1 MKYTRVKKSLKIE
14 ESNINNKDTKI
25 SCNCSVLK
33 TVSEIM
39 NTNNGN
45 NNYSVR
51 PSILVSLCSAF
62 SPSQRG
68 LVESV
73 TNILFSEFLTKSKI
87 LSEDASYNL
96 CIPSMYSV
104 LLLTICH
111 VHNLA
116 EYEEEWFVEF
126 LKNRKFPI
134 LTPSGFKSEIL
145 LNLLNALA
153 CFGSS
158 LKRRPSNMQRLE
170 VTLLRLGISF
180 YISLY
185 SIMDH
190 SFSTNRFIRALIVG
204 AYVWIHGTTSR
215 SFTSNLASNQ
225 RDFFNNT
232 NFETLI
238 KSKEVVQ
245 DHIVKNLISLFD
257 DFSIQLIFVYGYRP
271 HSVTWADIDLYIKST
286 NDPILENIF
295 ILTTNDKFFFN
306 STSSICSSLYCNYC
320 NHMKGDF
327 TIISNTQSDI
337 IKYNTSSTSSS
348 ITNLSDECNTIP
360 ILSTNSVSNSYV
372 EDIVSQSGFTESE
385 YDDELDCDE
394 LVHFENNTVAPS
406 TKSANLSIISSKLHG
421 VPVSTSDKLFNFNR
435 INNKVLNNGK
445 SVLKSSAKYDINL
458 GIKKYSSWSQFVYM
472 FENCNIKGD
481 IDNCIDTS
489 DKFSNQD
496 PHKKDYLT
504 KYLVGKDMYE
514 CEDWEDPLNV
524 L

>member
-1 MKYTRVKKSLKIE
+1 MKISIRD
-14 ESNINNKDTKI
+14 KDTKI
-25 SCNCSVLK
+25 SCNCSILR
-33 TVSEIM
+33 TISEII
-39 NTNNGN
+39 NTNNG

-87 LSEDASYNL
+87 SSEDASYNL

-116 EYEEEWFVEF
+116 EHEEEWFVEF

-185 SIMDH
+185 TIMDH
-190 SFSTNRFIRALIVG
+190 SFSTNRFVRALIVG
-204 AYVWIHGTTSR
+204 VYSWIHGTTSR
-215 SFTSNLASNQ
+215 SFTSNLTLNQ
-225 RDFFNNT
+225 RGLFDNT
-232 NFETLI
+232 NNKII
-238 KSKEVVQ
+238 KSKVVQ
-245 DHIVKNLISLFD
+245 DHIVRNLISLFD

-295 ILTTNDKFFFN
+295 ILTTSDKFFFN
-306 STSSICSSLYCNYC
+306 IIPSICSSYCNYC
-320 NHMKGDF
+320 NHMKDDF
-327 TIISNTQSDI
+327 TILSNTQSNI

-348 ITNLSDECNTIP
+348 VTNLSDECNTIP
-360 ILSTNSVSNSYV
+360 MVSTNSVSNSYV
-372 EDIVSQSGFTESE
+372 EDIVSQSGLTELE

-394 LVHFENNTVAPS
+394 LFHFKNNIVVP
-406 TKSANLSIISSKLHG
+406 TKNNNLSISSKLHDT
-421 VPVSTSDKLFNFNR
+421 PVSTSDKLFNFNR
-435 INNKVLNNGK
+435 INNKILNNGRNI
-445 SVLKSSAKYDINL
+445 LKSSVKFGINL
-458 GIKKYSSWSQFVYM
+458 GIKKHSSWSQFVHM
-472 FENCNIKGD
+472 FGNYNIKSD
-481 IDNCIDTS
+481 IDNCIDIS
-489 DKFSNQD
+489 DKSSNQD
-496 PHKKDYLT
+496 SHKKDHLT
-504 KYLVGKDMYE
+504 KYLVGKDIYE